1 MSLSHY
7 SHEKQARD
15 AYMKSQYADAYKSNS
30 LCCLQT
36 SAQATQSPKVLPLRE
51 FRIQCLP
58 TRDNTLPQSS
68 ILIFL

>member
-15 AYMKSQYADAYKSNS
+15 IYSSQYAAAYKSNS

-36 SAQATQSPKVLPLRE
+36 SAQATQSPKVLLLRE

>member
-15 AYMKSQYADAYKSNS
+15 IYSSQYAAAYESNS

-36 SAQATQSPKVLPLRE
+36 SAQATQSPKILPLRE

-58 TRDNTLPQSS
+58 THDNTLPQSS